1 MRYCH
6 HCVKQRHLCYYC
18 RVNDACTVNYLTNT
32 TEDLR
37 LNIKRINCV
46 DRTQD
51 FCQKIA
57 KTLPKHCQKI
67 AKVEKHHLNPWT
79 IIQCH
84 HWINSRSKLSKFE
97 LNAEAEE
104 LWRWAEMTTDKGV
117 KADTAGHGRVIWWHT
132 LLPPLRQA
140 AMPLLLL
147 QGKRSLCRELQDLR
161 LDIKRIKCV
170 DRTQDF
176 CQKIA
181 KTLAKHCQ
189 KIAKV
194 EKLNPWNVTQC
205 DHWINLRSKLR
216 LNWMQK
222 QKDIITTCSK
232 FKVFTHR

>member
-1 MRYCH
+1 MFCHVIWKVSAEESFDDMRYCH

-32 TEDLR
+32 TEDLW

-132 LLPPLRQA
+132 LLPPDAFA
-140 AMPLLLL
+140 AATGQTKPVPWITRF
-147 QGKRSLCRELQDLR
+147 KAWH
-161 LDIKRIKCV
+161 
-170 DRTQDF
+170 
-176 CQKIA
+176 QK
-181 KTLAKHCQ
+181 
-189 KIAKV
+189 
-194 EKLNPWNVTQC
+194 N
-205 DHWINLRSKLR
+205 
-216 LNWMQK
+216 
-222 QKDIITTCSK
+222 
-232 FKVFTHR
+232 